1 MFRSR
6 RRRTGPN
13 TAYRATFWTL
23 VIAVILL
30 GYLDRHPLTVG
41 AEQQLAEGTQLT
53 DDIDSGTV
61 VVLDYDA
68 VDGQP
73 DDFSD
78 AGWNAAWINLIEQEI
93 GPATIATPTSL
104 SESLIDDAHTLVL
117 TSSVSG
123 NIPESLRQRLR
134 SNVMS
139 GMTLVLEQ
147 PDGALREAYS
157 ANGEA
162 GRERGHR
169 VTLVRGLED
178 PYASRLEQ
186 LPVATDYIGSTAPK
200 DRATTLLAIDGA
212 PVVYTLPVGDG
223 DVVTIEFDVGE
234 QLVSLQQGRPS
245 DGFRLGPSESDRTPR
260 TWRLAD
266 DRLTARPPDRESS
279 SSSDGVDA
287 AAESDTGGDADSNSK
302 TPPDAG
308 VASDAQ
314 PSPGLT
320 PGSSGDGAPPSS
332 LDPSRD
338 HPYADILERF
348 LVWQVF
354 GDRSP
359 VVGYWPYPAQAPGA
373 LLLLHSDTTLGDDAD
388 WMLAYETAR
397 GATSTLLSSVD
408 AGLSASGAAVI
419 DRRGGEHGLIWRPAG
434 TSAEHLRTI
443 GMAGLSPLA
452 TPKTLGDQ
460 LEERRETLPPDA
472 DIDSIRRFD
481 NLWSAEWA
489 RPFHIMEAQG
499 ISYDTSYRPRRPGY
513 SWGTGL
519 PFRPITRRGRPLSV
533 REIPVIH
540 PHDQDATLDLGPLLK
555 QSRDGDHQVLT
566 VDVPPS
572 LFGDNPSVLRFERWL
587 EMFEDA
593 ERFNHWITDLASYRQ
608 FAEARRSSSL
618 DYEFQAVDR
627 IPPTASEQLEAARQ
641 TARAERGLAPET
653 SARPD
658 DSPDGAKVVRLRI
671 EAEAERDDLALTI
684 PTTTDG
690 YHFQQA
696 RRRATGSAE
705 TAARQ
710 VNTERTSMSGTP
722 VRTIPLDTGTNTIDV
737 YYSEITDDS
746 R

>member
-1 MFRSR
+1 M
-6 RRRTGPN
+6 
-13 TAYRATFWTL
+13 
-23 VIAVILL
+23 VAVVVL
-30 GYLDRHPLTVG
+30 GYLDQHPLTVG
-41 AEQQLAEGTQLT
+41 AEQELADGTQLT

-68 VDGQP
+68 ADEQP

-104 SESLIDDAHTLVL
+104 SESIIDGAHTLVL

-134 SNVMS
+134 SNVMA

-147 PDGALREAYS
+147 PDGPLREAYS

-162 GRERGHR
+162 GRERGHQ
-169 VTLVRGLED
+169 VTLVRGLEA
-178 PYASRLEQ
+178 PYASRLKQ

-200 DRATTLLAIDGA
+200 DRTTTSLAIDGA

-223 DVVTIEFDVGE
+223 NVVTIEFDVGE

-245 DGFRLGPSESDRTPR
+245 DGFKLSSSESDRTPR
-260 TWRLAD
+260 TWQLAD
-266 DRLTARPPDRESS
+266 DRLTAYPPDRDSS
-279 SSSDGVDA
+279 SSSAGVDTA
-287 AAESDTGGDADSNSK
+287 DEGASNADTASNSE
-302 TPPDAG
+302 TPLDAG

-314 PSPGLT
+314 PSPGLP
-320 PGSSGDGAPPSS
+320 PGPSDEGDPPSNP
-332 LDPSRD
+332 DPSRD

-419 DRRGGEHGLIWRPAG
+419 DRRGGEHGLVWRPAG
-434 TSAEHLRTI
+434 TSAEHLRRI

-452 TPKTLGDQ
+452 TPKTLADQ
-460 LEERRETLPPDA
+460 LEERRQTLPPDA

-481 NLWSAEWA
+481 DLWSTEWA
-489 RPFHIMEAQG
+489 RPFQIMEAQG

-533 REIPVIH
+533 REIPVVH
-540 PHDQDATLDLGPLLK
+540 PHDQNATLDLGPLLK

-572 LFGDNPSVLRFERWL
+572 LFADNPSVLRFERWL
-587 EMFEDA
+587 QMFEDA
-593 ERFNHWITDLASYRQ
+593 ERFNHWITDLASYRR
-608 FAEARRSSSL
+608 FARARRSSSL
-618 DYEFQAVDR
+618 DYEFDTVDR
-627 IPPTASEQLEAARQ
+627 IPPTASEQLEAARR
-641 TARAERGLAPET
+641 TARSERDLAPE
-653 SARPD
+653 SATRPE
-658 DSPDGAKVVRLRI
+658 DSPDGAEVVRLHI
-671 EAEAERDDLALTI
+671 NAEAERDDLALTI

-690 YHFQQA
+690 YRFRQA
-696 RRRATGSAE
+696 RRRATGAAE

-710 VNTERTSMSGTP
+710 VTTERTSLSGTP
-722 VRTIPLDTGTNTIDV
+722 VRTIPLDTGANAIDV
-737 YYSEITDDS
+737 YYSEMTDDS